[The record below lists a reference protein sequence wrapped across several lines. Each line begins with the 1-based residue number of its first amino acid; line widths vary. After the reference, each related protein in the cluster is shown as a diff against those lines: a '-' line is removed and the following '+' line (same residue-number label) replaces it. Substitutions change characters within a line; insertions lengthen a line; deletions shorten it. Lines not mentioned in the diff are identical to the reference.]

1 VRDEGKKFFVRSLNT
16 LGLVDAGLNE
26 SLLKPGDIYD
36 KRVVDL
42 LFEKLKPSS
51 LQVASP
57 DSRIDEQIDEKA
69 GTVAITFDYRPC
81 PLQP

>member
-1 VRDEGKKFFVRSLNT
+1 L
-16 LGLVDAGLNE
+16 
-26 SLLKPGDIYD
+26 LLKPGDIYD
-36 KRVVDL
+36 KRLVDL

-51 LQVASP
+51 LQVASS
-57 DSRIDEQIDEKA
+57 DSRVDEQIDEKA